1 MTKSIYLF
9 PFLFCLLG
17 LSRPAISQEA
27 LSKYIKNEDRFNAG
41 VVIGTNIAQIDG
53 DYFTGYDKYGFVG
66 GIKGIVK
73 ILPRLDF
80 TMDLLYSK
88 KGSKIPSGNKVG
100 NDFVKDRIIDLT
112 YMEVPFSFKW
122 LTRNQ
127 VNSMHLEA
135 GMVYS
140 RLIDQS
146 MTEPFDDTSNKFL
159 YTSIV
164 EEFEKD
170 DLAFMGGLGFT
181 WNQKW
186 ALHGR
191 FMYSFTRFYVDEEF
205 TQPQGYSPFAL
216 PVEFLR
222 NYQVSL
228 QLSYALF

>member
-1 MTKSIYLF
+1 MTKSTYIL
-9 PFLFCLLG
+9 PFLFCLIGICL
-17 LSRPAISQEA
+17 PAISQET

-41 VVIGTNIAQIDG
+41 LVIGTNIAQIDG

-66 GIKGIVK
+66 GIKGIVR

-80 TMDLLYSK
+80 NMELLYSK

-112 YMEVPFSFKW
+112 YMEVPFTFKW
-122 LTRNQ
+122 LTRNL

-135 GMVYS
+135 GLVYS

-146 MTEPFDDTSNKFL
+146 ITEQFEDTSNKFL
-159 YTSIV
+159 YASIIDD
-164 EEFEKD
+164 FEKD
-170 DLAFMGGLGFT
+170 DLAAMGGIGFT
-181 WNQKW
+181 WNNRW
-186 ALHGR
+186 TLHGR
-191 FMYSFTRFYVDEEF
+191 FAYSFTRFYEEEEF

>member
-1 MTKSIYLF
+1 LFNFEYVFVKMQFFIKPDYNDKSSIPISF
-9 PFLFCLLG
+9 SIMLG
-17 LSRPAISQEA
+17 GAIPTSNQP
-27 LSKYIKNEDRFNAG
+27 R
-41 VVIGTNIAQIDG
+41 
-53 DYFTGYDKYGFVG
+53 
-66 GIKGIVK
+66 GIKGIVR

-80 TMDLLYSK
+80 NMDLLYSK

-127 VNSMHLEA
+127 VNSMHIEA

-146 MTEPFDDTSNKFL
+146 ITELFDDTSRKFL
-159 YTSIV
+159 YASIV
-164 EEFEKD
+164 DNFEKD
-170 DLAFMGGLGFT
+170 DLAFMGGVGFT
-181 WNQKW
+181 WHHKW